1 MQKLITYIKQGKG
14 IGALWLL
21 IFGALVAFYSAYSV
35 HKNLPEL
42 VPYAQ
47 KLADDILPIKIEN
60 SKLVIPQEPKTL
72 TYTIGKD
79 SVIVEIDPTKDLLQ
93 EVEKPGFYLTR
104 SYFYSI
110 NDREVRR
117 QNLIKELDLP
127 KKDYTPWMYSF
138 IKGLTWFIVLVGP
151 LFNFACFLIAVLFYA
166 FCTGLSCVL
175 NKTPLQFKT
184 KMRLNT
190 ILFISVYV
198 LSTLARIIGLNLS
211 LLGFFLIMIALQLI
225 CVKRLKN

>member
-110 NDREVRR
+110 NV
-117 QNLIKELDLP
+117 
-127 KKDYTPWMYSF
+127 
-138 IKGLTWFIVLVGP
+138 
-151 LFNFACFLIAVLFYA
+151 
-166 FCTGLSCVL
+166 
-175 NKTPLQFKT
+175 
-184 KMRLNT
+184 
-190 ILFISVYV
+190 
-198 LSTLARIIGLNLS
+198 
-211 LLGFFLIMIALQLI
+211 
-225 CVKRLKN
+225 